1 MAKQDPS
8 QDAKNDKVPAGAV
21 RSYLRTQLVPLAVLA
36 FIILIASLISPVFFS
51 KANIQN
57 LFVQV
62 TLNMVVSMGMLL
74 VILTGGID
82 LSVGSIVAIAGVFV
96 AGFMRNMPVGIAILL
111 ALLIST
117 AFGTV
122 TGFIVSKVKIAPFI
136 VTLGMMSFARG
147 IAYWYTQSTPIIWTP
162 FPGADFMYALG
173 SNTLLGIPYL
183 ALIWIAVTILTA
195 LMLKYTVAGRII
207 YSIGGNAQAVRLS
220 GIDVSRWQAVPYILS
235 GLLCGVGG
243 ILLAAR
249 LGVGAPTSGTGLELD
264 AIAAV
269 VIGGTSFTGGVG
281 TVSGAIIGVFIL
293 GIINNILDLMNV
305 AAYPQM
311 MLKGVIV
318 VYAVILA
325 TIRDRSKS

>member
-1 MAKQDPS
+1 MVEHIPSFSAKGNKAS
-8 QDAKNDKVPAGAV
+8 SRMF
-21 RSYLRTQLVPLAVLA
+21 RSYLRIQLVPIAVLA
-36 FIILIASLISPVFFS
+36 FIILVASLISPVFFS
-51 KANIQN
+51 KANMQN

-82 LSVGSIVAIAGVFV
+82 LSVGSTVAISGVFV
-96 AGFMRNMPVGIAILL
+96 AGFMRNIPVGIAILL
-111 ALLIST
+111 ALIIST
-117 AFGTV
+117 SFGAI

-162 FPGADFMYALG
+162 FAGANFMYALG
-173 SNTLLGIPYL
+173 SNTLCGIPYL
-183 ALIWIAVTILTA
+183 ALIWISICILTA

-207 YSIGGNAQAVRLS
+207 YAIGGNAQAVRLS
-220 GIDVSRWQAVPYILS
+220 GIDVSKWQAVPYILS
-235 GLLCGVGG
+235 GFLCGIGG
-243 ILLAAR
+243 ILLTAR

-269 VIGGTSFTGGVG
+269 VIGGTSFNGGVG
-281 TVSGAIIGVFIL
+281 TVSGAMIGVFIL

-311 MLKGVIV
+311 MLKGIIV
-318 VYAVILA
+318 VSAVILA
-325 TIRDRSKS
+325 TIRDRYKS